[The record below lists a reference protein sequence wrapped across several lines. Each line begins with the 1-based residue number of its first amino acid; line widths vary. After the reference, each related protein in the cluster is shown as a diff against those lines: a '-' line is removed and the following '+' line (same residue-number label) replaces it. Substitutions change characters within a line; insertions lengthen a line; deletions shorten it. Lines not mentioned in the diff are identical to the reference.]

1 MGGSDAWKGW
11 GRQEVGVTDK
21 WELHLLHV
29 CWVSQLHTS
38 SLFLILIFK
47 WNFKFFI
54 WEEKERSNAGNFI
67 FPVIHPLFK
76 HNFLGLLSVLISSPF
91 PSLPSDS
98 PFLGQWGFQKGIV
111 VWQCQCCLLTHVQRL
126 LEVWALLLCL
136 LELYLLNPTQGFITT
151 YIFWGFLCLWT
162 WQYLSVLGQ
171 TMLNLAIYKMSHG
184 LYLLSSF
191 QRHTFVSSHIRSGI
205 ELAILNLWR
214 SRPAPFEQRQTSLPS
229 DYTWHMSQPLANVI
243 KSGSYMFYWH
253 KSLILKVVLSHFIQS
268 PALERCFIASAF
280 VKLRCL

>member
-11 GRQEVGVTDK
+11 RRQEVGVTDK

-47 WNFKFFI
+47 WNFKFFL
-54 WEEKERSNAGNFI
+54 WEEKERSTAGNFI

-76 HNFLGLLSVLISSPF
+76 HNFLGSLSVLISSPF

-111 VWQCQCCLLTHVQRL
+111 VWQCQCYLFTHVQRL

-136 LELYLLNPTQGFITT
+136 HRTISFKSHPGVHHHNL
-151 YIFWGFLCLWT
+151 WGRRHIHILG
-162 WQYLSVLGQ
+162 LSLF
-171 TMLNLAIYKMSHG
+171 MNLTI
-184 LYLLSSF
+184 
-191 QRHTFVSSHIRSGI
+191 FVSSRSNDAQLGNI
-205 ELAILNLWR
+205 
-214 SRPAPFEQRQTSLPS
+214 
-229 DYTWHMSQPLANVI
+229 
-243 KSGSYMFYWH
+243 
-253 KSLILKVVLSHFIQS
+253 
-268 PALERCFIASAF
+268 
-280 VKLRCL
+280 